1 MRKAVL
7 GTWTILY
14 STGLSSAS
22 TVCLN
27 IFQKRSVKLF
37 AYLSLTNAF
46 YTMQQ
51 DNSFVFSI
59 HLYSDDFKSLREK
72 KTNIGKSI
80 KIRIFFFKSKF
91 NRQLLTD

>member
-14 STGLSSAS
+14 SAGLSSAS

-80 KIRIFFFKSKF
+80 KIRIFFFL
-91 NRQLLTD
+91 NQNLTDNY